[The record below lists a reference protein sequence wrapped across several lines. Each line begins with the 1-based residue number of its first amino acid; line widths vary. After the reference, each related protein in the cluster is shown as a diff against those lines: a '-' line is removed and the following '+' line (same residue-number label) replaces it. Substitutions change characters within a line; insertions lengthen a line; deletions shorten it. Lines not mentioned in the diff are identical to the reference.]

1 MDFSLNIATWMYAIG
16 SALLVSILSL
26 VGIFF
31 ISISEKRLKGVIIY
45 LVSFSAGALL
55 GDAFLHLLPEAAE
68 ESGFTVAISAYV
80 LLGVALSF
88 ILEKFIR
95 WRHCHVPTSHNHP
108 HPIAMMNLVGDFV
121 HNLID
126 GLIIGASY
134 VASIPVGIATTMAVA
149 FHEIPQEIGDFGVLI
164 HGGLTKQRAVM
175 LNFATAL
182 AAVLG
187 TVIALVLTSYVSG
200 LVNVLVPLAAGG
212 FIYIAGT
219 DLIPEMHKETD
230 TKNSGIQLFMLV
242 LGIAVMY
249 FLKLALEG

>member
-1 MDFSLNIATWMYAIG
+1 MDLQIWMYAIG
-16 SALLVSILSL
+16 SAVLVSVLSL
-26 VGIFF
+26 IGIFF
-31 ISISEKRLKGVIIY
+31 LSISEKKLKSILIY

-55 GDAFLHLLPEAAE
+55 GDAFLHLLPEATE
-68 ESGFTVAISAYV
+68 ESGFTLAISFYV

-88 ILEKFIR
+88 IIEKFIR

-108 HPIAMMNLVGDFV
+108 HPVAIMNLVGDFV

-134 VASIPVGIATTMAVA
+134 AASIPVGIATTMAVA

-164 HGGLTKQRAVM
+164 HGGLTKQRAIM

-200 LVNVLVPLAAGG
+200 LVNILVPLAAGG

-230 TKNSGIQLFMLV
+230 TKSSGIQFGMLA
-242 LGIAVMY
+242 LGVAVMY
-249 FLKLALEG
+249 LLKLMLEG